1 MICKKNMFYSIFLC
15 VLRGIVCKNKGI
27 INPISPI
34 RLIGH
39 MRPTCMVQ
47 IVLGNYKSKKSFR
60 FCDKNRVVAHF
71 LQMELCNHLSIE

>member
-47 IVLGNYKSKKSFR
+47 IALGNYKSKKVSVFVIKIGLWHTS
-60 FCDKNRVVAHF
+60 CKWNYA
-71 LQMELCNHLSIE
+71 II

>member
-1 MICKKNMFYSIFLC
+1 MFYSIFLC

-27 INPISPI
+27 ISPISPI

-47 IVLGNYKSKKSFR
+47 MALGNYKSKKVSV
-60 FCDKNRVVAHF
+60 FCGENRVVAHL

>member
-1 MICKKNMFYSIFLC
+1 MFYSIFLYI
-15 VLRGIVCKNKGI
+15 LRGIVCKNKGI

-39 MRPTCMVQ
+39 RRPTCMVQ
-47 IVLGNYKSKKSFR
+47 IALGNYKSKKVSV
-60 FCDKNRVVAHF
+60 FCGENRVVAHL

>member
-1 MICKKNMFYSIFLC
+1 MFYSIFLC

-39 MRPTCMVQ
+39 MRPTCMAQ
-47 IVLGNYKSKKSFR
+47 IALGNYKSEKVSV
-60 FCDKNRVVAHF
+60 FCCKYRVVAHF